1 MLNLYKILAL
11 GMIVTKARIYF
22 QLVLPVLGSHI
33 VDVRAAWIRWTRAF
47 SQSAH
52 TNRAA
57 SFGNTPGDRHPEDGI
72 ISSILGGKM
81 EVVSLLKPEENTGQV
96 RLL

>member
-33 VDVRAAWIRWTRAF
+33 VDVRAAWI
-47 SQSAH
+47 QM
-52 TNRAA
+52 
-57 SFGNTPGDRHPEDGI
+57 DQ
-72 ISSILGGKM
+72 
-81 EVVSLLKPEENTGQV
+81 SLLTERTHEQSSFIWKYSRRSTP
-96 RLL
+96 